1 MGKINEMFKGAKNY
15 ISGQKTKILVT
26 GAGLALGGTLTAG
39 VMYGEDIKNTISD
52 VSNSISEKYRE
63 TEKSIYDAIN
73 DDPSELLSETKNLK
87 NDWKESLTYFS
98 GDIKGGDYVTA
109 IDESKVVVKEI
120 LGYLESMST
129 EKNAGENLSEDKEDL
144 DRLIGMFKKSESY
157 LNNGNGK
164 SLVDHLGKSLDAL
177 NSYIG
182 RTDETS
188 NLCDSLSVLNKRSD
202 NLKQTILGKC
212 GADDSL
218 AEKLAKESCPPQE
231 PCPEQVCPEK
241 QCYLD
246 DLNNLKGEVLVKVR
260 RDVDGKMDAA
270 SLNEL
275 LSVDA
280 FASSLDTNGKFN
292 SELFKE
298 IYKHDKD
305 LASLIV
311 FDYMTQLSKEE
322 KLEQTAKLIFA
333 LDEEGSDRVA
343 NALIKTKELDFWLEA
358 LENNYGFIVHEDE
371 PESEVEQI
379 QGEELKYELQNDNPL
394 ENQLEMVPPV
404 PINKPTMVPSV
415 PINDGDISDGYDS
428 LKTELELE
436 YEKEMKE
443 NYLEN
448 NDLIDNNNVIENKE
462 LLPQYNQ
469 DVDSLEN
476 KKIDREELSK
486 VLRDFSRINRGIIT
500 PLMRK

>member
-63 TEKSIYDAIN
+63 TEKSIYDTIN

-129 EKNAGENLSEDKEDL
+129 EKDAGENLSEDKEDL

-157 LNNGNGK
+157 LNNGTGK

-182 RTDETS
+182 KTDES
-188 NLCDSLSVLNKRSD
+188 SYLCDSLSVLNKRND
-202 NLKQTILGKC
+202 ELKQTILGKC
-212 GADDSL
+212 GLNDSL

-231 PCPEQVCPEK
+231 SCPEIVCPEK
-241 QCYLD
+241 ECYLD
-246 DLNNLKGEVLVKVR
+246 NLDNLKQDVLVKVR
-260 RDVDGKMDAA
+260 RDIDGKMNPA

-275 LSVDA
+275 LSIDA
-280 FASSLDTNGKFN
+280 LTSSLDTFGKFN
-292 SELFKE
+292 HELLKE
-298 IYKHDKD
+298 IYNQDKD

-311 FDYMTQLSKEE
+311 FDYITQLSKEE
-322 KLEQTAKLIFA
+322 KLEQTVKLIFS

-343 NALIKTKELDFWLEA
+343 DTLIKTKELDFWLEA
-358 LENNYGFIVHEDE
+358 LEKNYGLVVHEED
-371 PESEVEQI
+371 PEYENVQE
-379 QGEELKYELQNDNPL
+379 EELKYQLNEDNLDDKLVPAS
-394 ENQLEMVPPV
+394 EQLEMVPPV
-404 PINKPTMVPSV
+404 PINEPGMISPVPATDV
-415 PINDGDISDGYDS
+415 GAASDSNYS
-428 LKTELELE
+428 LKTETELE
-436 YEKEMKE
+436 YEQEVKNGSIKIEE
-443 NYLEN
+443 E
-448 NDLIDNNNVIENKE
+448 DNK
-462 LLPQYNQ
+462 LLPQY
-469 DVDSLEN
+469 DPDFKHLKN
-476 KKIDREELSK
+476 KELNHEELSQM
-486 VLRDFSRINRGIIT
+486 LNSFSKINRGIIT
-500 PLMRK
+500 PLMKK

>member
-63 TEKSIYDAIN
+63 TEKSIYDTIN

-182 RTDETS
+182 NTNESS
-188 NLCDSLSVLNKRSD
+188 NLCDSLSVLNKRND
-202 NLKQTILGKC
+202 KLKQTILGKC
-212 GADDSL
+212 GLDDSL

-231 PCPEQVCPEK
+231 LCPEQVCPEK

-260 RDVDGKMDAA
+260 RDIDGKMDAA

-305 LASLIV
+305 LASSIV
-311 FDYMTQLSKEE
+311 FDYITQLSKDE
-322 KLEQTAKLIFA
+322 KLEQTAKLIFT

-358 LENNYGFIVHEDE
+358 LENNYGFMVHEDE
-371 PESEVEQI
+371 PEVEQI
-379 QGEELKYELQNDNPL
+379 QEEQLKYDINNGGAQD
-394 ENQLEMVPPV
+394 NQLEIVPPV
-404 PINKPTMVPSV
+404 PINEPKMVPPV
-415 PINDGDISDGYDS
+415 PVTNDEQVSDNYDS

-436 YEKEMKE
+436 YEKEMKD

-448 NDLIDNNNVIENKE
+448 KDSLGNNDVIENKE

-469 DVDSLEN
+469 GVESLEN
-476 KKIDREELSK
+476 KTIDREKLST
-486 VLRDFSRINRGIIT
+486 VLRDFSRINRGVIT